1 MDMDDYPEAE
11 NGNGENGF
19 GESLKPFYHL
29 NALSDLLMLPK
40 DVLMDTSSRK
50 EA

>member
-1 MDMDDYPEAE
+1 MDMDDYQELDNE
-11 NGNGENGF
+11 GGENGF
-19 GESLKPFYHL
+19 GESVKPFYHL